1 MSNDKIEE
9 IRKRHE
15 EGGIGKLP
23 MAALAEAHDD
33 RATLLAEVDRLRAD
47 VERLTGLSKQLAEGL
62 GDEIR
67 RFDDELLKND
77 RLDAENDRLLA
88 ENERLRDVL
97 RRVSVHPSG
106 DRAARVAFVSVG
118 CQVSFPLHPQTTWA
132 LELLVE
138 FDQARRAALE
148 GKP

>member
-1 MSNDKIEE
+1 MTDDKIAE
-9 IRKRHE
+9 IRARHE
-15 EGGIGKLP
+15 QVPSGNLSI
-23 MAALAEAHDD
+23 AAISLAHAD